1 LEKGVF
7 ADISSDVIAYDVG
20 CWLIADVGVVKMIRF
35 CVWTLLWASVIF
47 MSFFFRFE
55 WRFGCVCAGY
65 S

>member
-1 LEKGVF
+1 M
-7 ADISSDVIAYDVG
+7 SDVIAYDVG